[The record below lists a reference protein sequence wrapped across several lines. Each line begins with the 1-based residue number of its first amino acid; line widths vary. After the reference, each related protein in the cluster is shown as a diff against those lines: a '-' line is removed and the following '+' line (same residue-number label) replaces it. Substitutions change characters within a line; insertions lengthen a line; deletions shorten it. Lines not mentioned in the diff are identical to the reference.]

1 MKVIQ
6 ITKESAMARFTMK
19 IVTFITEIL
28 QYNNNYNSY
37 MKVIQEHRNQHGQ
50 VYYEDVTLITEVL
63 QYNNNYN
70 SYMKAIQEH
79 RNQLWPGLLRKCY
92 FHYEGSCQE

>member
-37 MKVIQEHRNQHGQ
+37 MKVIQEHRNQ
-50 VYYEDVTLITEVL
+50 
-63 QYNNNYN
+63 
-70 SYMKAIQEH
+70 
-79 RNQLWPGLLRKCY
+79 LWPGLLRKCY
-92 FHYEGSCQE
+92 FHYGDSTI